1 MVAPR
6 RVAVAEQPLPM
17 WSLLKRL
24 GSSTQAPP
32 WSVYLPERLRP
43 LDQRCVYSASS
54 YKDVAAFECGPQSAF
69 SDGLPSPRRRALRT
83 KLDNLMVAGRVW
95 TLSQEAHG
103 CRQVQE
109 ALDHADSN
117 AQRDAYADELRG
129 HILEAARCPHANHVL
144 QKCIV
149 TLPALSLQF
158 VLDEIMEGNISKL
171 ACDKYGCRIVQRMVE
186 CCPTPQVEGLV
197 DRLIS
202 DVAVLAGHPYG
213 NYVVQV
219 LLKHGTDEQRERA
232 TLALATNLRGIIEKS
247 HGCAV
252 MSTALS
258 YGEVSHRQVLA
269 RRLLGEPGL
278 LVFLAGTKYG
288 HAAALRALEVLEGE
302 DLKRAL
308 QSLDAEADALRESR
322 YGREVVDL
330 LGTFGFH
337 SKCLSVQAYVAGA

>member
-1 MVAPR
+1 MR
-6 RVAVAEQPLPM
+6 
-17 WSLLKRL
+17 SLLIRL
-24 GSSTQAPP
+24 GSGAQAHP
-32 WSVYLPERLRP
+32 WSAYLPERLRP

-54 YKDVAAFECGPQSAF
+54 YKDVAAFECGPQSAS
-69 SDGLPSPRRRALRT
+69 SDGLPSPRRRAPRT
-83 KLDNLMVAGRVW
+83 ELDNLMVAGRVW

-109 ALDHADSN
+109 ALDHADGN

-149 TLPALSLQF
+149 TVPALSLQF
-158 VLDEIMEGNISKL
+158 AVDEIMEGNISQL
-171 ACDKYGCRIVQRMVE
+171 ACDKYGCRVVQRVVE
-186 CCPTPQVEGLV
+186 YRPTPQVEGLV
-197 DRLIS
+197 EGLIS
-202 DVAVLAGHPYG
+202 DVAVLARHPYG

-232 TLALATNLRGIIEKS
+232 TRALARNLQGIVAES

-252 MSTALS
+252 MSAALS
-258 YGEVSHRQVLA
+258 YGEVSPPGRHRRHRRRLRHVLA
-269 RRLLGEPGL
+269 QRLLGEPGL

-308 QSLDAEADALRESR
+308 QSLGAEADALWQSR
-322 YGREVVDL
+322 SVL
-330 LGTFGFH
+330 LRALTD
-337 SKCLSVQAYVAGA
+337 KA